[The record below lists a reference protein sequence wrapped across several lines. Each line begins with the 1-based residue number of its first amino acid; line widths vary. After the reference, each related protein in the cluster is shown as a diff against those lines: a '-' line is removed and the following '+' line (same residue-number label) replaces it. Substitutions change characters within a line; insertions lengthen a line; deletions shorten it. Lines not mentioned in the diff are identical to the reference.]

1 MASWLGDREGF
12 EGGGIVLD
20 LERRVELSQKRVKG
34 EGVQAEGRHGGEKAL
49 SLFLEL
55 QFLK

>member
-12 EGGGIVLD
+12 EGGGTVLD
-20 LERRVELSQKRVKG
+20 LERRVELSQKQVKG

-55 QFLK
+55 